1 MHDRFGRLPFA
12 DDFGPAI
19 WIAEHGVPFSPLLG
33 IWFQQS
39 SQILTRL
46 PETKRI
52 FTTEVGDPYKPQDL
66 VSPAGARRHAQK
78 GGEPGRRVLLQRRV
92 GRHFVDAVQR
102 EGGKMTLEDLASYQ
116 ATWSATITTE
126 HS

>member
-1 MHDRFGRLPFA
+1 LHDRFGRLPFA

-78 GGEPGRRVLLQRRV
+78 GGEPGPAYFYN
-92 GRHFVDAVQR
+92 GEWA
-102 EGGKMTLEDLASYQ
+102 
-116 ATWSATITTE
+116 ATSSMLSSARAAR
-126 HS
+126 